1 MTVTLA
7 ELVRDRWA
15 PLLDDA
21 GFTVATEDDRSII
34 VTSTEVRIVATHS
47 PRGEVSVQVHR
58 HDQERWQGWSYE
70 GMVGAASV
78 GRLLELALEEMR
90 ADPAVLQGERAL
102 FVALQERAVAE
113 SEAWSAYSAGKGPR
127 PRRRR
132 PLP

>member
-1 MTVTLA
+1 
-7 ELVRDRWA
+7 VRDRWA

-21 GFTVATEDDRSII
+21 DFTVATEDDSF
-34 VTSTEVRIVATHS
+34 VVLTSTEVRIVATHS
-47 PRGEVSVQVHR
+47 PNGEVSVEVHR

-90 ADPAVLQGERAL
+90 ADPAVLQGDRAL
-102 FVALQERAVAE
+102 FVALQERAVADA
-113 SEAWSAYSAGKGPR
+113 EAWTANYAGKGSR
-127 PRRRR
+127 PGRRA

>member
-21 GFTVATEDDRSII
+21 DFTVATEDDSF
-34 VTSTEVRIVATHS
+34 VVLTSTEVRIVATHS
-47 PRGEVSVQVHR
+47 PNGEVSVEVHR

-78 GRLLELALEEMR
+78 GRLLELALEDMR
-90 ADPAVLQGERAL
+90 ADPAVLQGDRAL
-102 FVALQERAVAE
+102 FVALQERAVADA
-113 SEAWSAYSAGKGPR
+113 EAWAANYAGKGSR
-127 PRRRR
+127 PGRRA